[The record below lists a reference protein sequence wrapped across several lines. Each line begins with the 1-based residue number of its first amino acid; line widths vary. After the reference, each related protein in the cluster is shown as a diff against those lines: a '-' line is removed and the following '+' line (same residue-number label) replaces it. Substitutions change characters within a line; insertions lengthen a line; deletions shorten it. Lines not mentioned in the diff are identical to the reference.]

1 MTPILVTEELLKEHG
16 FRALWL
22 WDGKLEASP
31 GSEVSRACKELVYLA
46 GITDQPQTIDFNGVS
61 ITATGNDSSTELRAA
76 WSRTM
81 DERAAAYRASPEY
94 AERQRKAEEAA
105 RAKAATFAELIE
117 FAPAEPTW
125 AHPDKW
131 QDWVDANKD
140 GYGGTCVSFART
152 WARLMEAAIAGGD
165 TVAECAERLSHV
177 ADQEGITGFMY
188 GAAVSMLSQ
197 CWAHGEELRRW
208 HNLDTQIGNEGEKA
222 NESGGV
228 LNPAL
233 LSVGA

>member
-22 WDGKLEASP
+22 WEGKLEASL
-31 GSEVSRACKELVYLA
+31 GSDVGRACKELVYLA
-46 GITDQPQTIDFNGVS
+46 ALTDSPQTIDFNGVS
-61 ITATGNDSSTELRAA
+61 ITAAKDDNPQVLRDA
-76 WSRTM
+76 WQAEM
-81 DERAAAYRASPEY
+81 DVCHAAYLASPEY
-94 AERQRKAEEAA
+94 AESQRKAEEAA
-105 RAKAATFAELIE
+105 RAKVAAFAELIVK
-117 FAPAEPTW
+117 APAEPTW

-152 WARLMEAAIAGGD
+152 WARLMEAAIAEGE

-177 ADQEGITGFMY
+177 ADQEGITGSMY
-188 GAAVSMLSQ
+188 GGAVSMLSQ
-197 CWAHGEELRRW
+197 YWAHGEELRRW
-208 HNLDTQIGNEGEKA
+208 HNLDMQIGNEGEKA